1 MLSVNAIPG
10 RRRVQIFFLLLLPI
24 FIGQKAFANESLLKA
39 QLIAVRFTYITAGI
53 ASQVKVVNAK
63 DGDLVKSGA
72 LLVAFDCNR
81 LNASAKVAQA
91 HIDAAD
97 ARLDSLSKLYKLNS
111 ASGLE
116 VTLAVSEEA
125 IAKGELEAVNAQR
138 KYCKIKA
145 PYQARVVE
153 KYIQPFQYV
162 EPGVQLLHIYDPSSL
177 EVQFVAPSSWL
188 LQLQKNKPF
197 SIHLDEL
204 NISLTGNIVRT
215 SGRIDPVSQTIQV
228 YGELDS
234 HPKEL
239 LEGMSG
245 FVTLE
250 P

>member
-1 MLSVNAIPG
+1 MRISCFLRNWHSQVI
-10 RRRVQIFFLLLLPI
+10 VFF
-24 FIGQKAFANESLLKA
+24 FFTAFTGSQVFANGPSLKA
-39 QLIAVRFTYITAGI
+39 QLIAARFTYISAGI

-63 DGDLVKSGA
+63 NGDLIKSGA

-81 LNASAKVAQA
+81 LKASASIAQA
-91 HIDAAD
+91 HIDAAN
-97 ARLDSLSKLYKLNS
+97 ARFNSLSKLYDLNAAS
-111 ASGLE
+111 ALE
-116 VTLAVSEEA
+116 VTLAATEEA
-125 IAKGELEAVNAQR
+125 IAKGELASVSAQI
-138 KYCKIKA
+138 KYCKINS
-145 PYQARVVE
+145 PYPARIAE
-153 KYIQPFQYV
+153 RYIQPYQYV

-188 LQLQKNKPF
+188 LQLQKNNSF

-204 NISLTGNIVRT
+204 NIDLSGNIIRT
-215 SGRIDPVSQTIQV
+215 SGRVDPVSQTIQV
-228 YGELDS
+228 YGKLDS